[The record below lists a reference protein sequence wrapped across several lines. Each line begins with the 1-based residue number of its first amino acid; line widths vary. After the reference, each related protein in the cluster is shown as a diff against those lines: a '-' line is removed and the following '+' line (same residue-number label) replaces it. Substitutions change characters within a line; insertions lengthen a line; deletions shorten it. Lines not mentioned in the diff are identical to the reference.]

1 MNNFGSMI
9 KKIRKSKNLSLKD
22 VAKRGGLSHAYIS
35 QIENGKRTNPTP
47 QVLDKLAK
55 GLDESSHDIWAIAG
69 YYDEDDLLEPIEETI
84 KQILDKNKR
93 LSKKRAKELSAIDLN
108 ALLEEPNLKYKN
120 HFITTKEKELI
131 KSYLEALFSDR
142 N

>member
-1 MNNFGSMI
+1 M
-9 KKIRKSKNLSLKD
+9 
-22 VAKRGGLSHAYIS
+22 S

-69 YYDEDDLLEPIEETI
+69 YYDEDDLLEPIEEKR
-84 KQILDKNKR
+84 KQISEKKKNKR